1 MMQLENQ
8 TWIGYSAGV
17 DSANLLKQL
26 GMAQLAWNIWLL
38 QSYRK
43 AEEFTNLRNCQC
55 WAPLFLQDIKTD
67 APIAVDIRME
77 DLCLEC
83 NLQNV
88 ANA

>member
-1 MMQLENQ
+1 
-8 TWIGYSAGV
+8 
-17 DSANLLKQL
+17 
-26 GMAQLAWNIWLL
+26 LL

-67 APIAVDIRME
+67 APIAVDIRMK

-83 NLQNV
+83 NLQNAKCLEHDRHFIV
-88 ANA
+88 SLTGRVVVRIYMGKA